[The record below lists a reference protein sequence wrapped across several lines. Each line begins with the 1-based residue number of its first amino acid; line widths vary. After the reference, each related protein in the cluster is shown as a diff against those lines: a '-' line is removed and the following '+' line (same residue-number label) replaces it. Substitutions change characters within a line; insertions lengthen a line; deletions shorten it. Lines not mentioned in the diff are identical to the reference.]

1 MTRIKICGL
10 TRPCDIAYVNAA
22 RPDFCGFV
30 IHFPRSRRSLT
41 ADQVRSLR
49 QELAPGIIP
58 VGVFVD
64 QPPETVAALLRDGT
78 LSVAQLHGHEDA
90 AYISALRRLA
100 PKAEIWQAFQ
110 MHSPADAKRAVNSP
124 ADRVLLDSGQGS
136 GRTFHWSL
144 LAQMDRPFLLA
155 GGLTPENLRTAIRTL
170 HPWGVDLSSG
180 VETEGVKDLDK
191 IRAAVDAAREEEHH
205 V

>member
-10 TRPCDIAYVNAA
+10 TRPQDIACVNAA
-22 RPDFCGFV
+22 RPDFCGFIV
-30 IHFPRSRRSLT
+30 NFPQSRRSLT
-41 ADQVRSLR
+41 ADQVRALR
-49 QELAPGIIP
+49 RYLAPGIVP

-64 QPPETVAALLRDGT
+64 RPPEEAAALLADGT
-78 LSVAQLHGHEDA
+78 LSVVQLHGHEDA

-100 PKAEIWQAFQ
+100 PAGEIWQAFQ
-110 MHSPADAKRAVNSP
+110 VRSPADVERAMDSP

-136 GRTFHWSL
+136 GRAFDWSL
-144 LAQMDRPFLLA
+144 LARMDRPFLLA
-155 GGLTPENLRTAIRTL
+155 GGLTPENLKTAIRTL

-180 VETEGVKDLDK
+180 VETRGVKDPQK
-191 IRAAVDAAREEEHH
+191 IQAAVDAVGEEEHH